1 MKKSISFTKTFDP
14 KSEFFPVIGVNRF
27 ERYTTG
33 EDTFAIEYQK
43 PAKRAG
49 DFSVILQCQAS
60 TGPIAPHRGRGRA

>member
-1 MKKSISFTKTFDP
+1 MSIHLK
-14 KSEFFPVIGVNRF
+14 RF

-49 DFSVILQCQAS
+49 DFSEKSTVYLPAS
-60 TGPIAPHRGRGRA
+60 NVLEFYKKYEKISSST